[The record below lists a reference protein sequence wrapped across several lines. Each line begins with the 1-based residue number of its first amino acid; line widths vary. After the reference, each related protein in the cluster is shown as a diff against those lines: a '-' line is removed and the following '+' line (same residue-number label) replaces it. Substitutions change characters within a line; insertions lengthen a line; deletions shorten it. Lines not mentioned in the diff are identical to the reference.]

1 MLCHTVIVG
10 WPTTIGKGQSIEAM
24 TLHKEQLALGLMS
37 GTSMDGI
44 DLALLRTDG
53 TRIMER
59 PGGTMVPYGPPVR
72 ASLEAA
78 LQTAAQSRSKT
89 DVLDAVGAQI
99 TRLHADAV
107 TSFLSQ
113 HEGLAPDVI
122 GFHGHTV
129 LHRPDEHLTWQI
141 GDGALLAQMTGI
153 PVVWDMRSNDVA
165 QGGQGAP
172 LACAYHQAMAAG
184 IAAEG
189 PVVILNLGG
198 VANVTWV
205 GTDGSMAAMD
215 CGPANALM
223 DMWMEQHTSK
233 RFDEGGKTAM
243 SGAAREGIVAA
254 MADNPFFDAP
264 PPKSLDRLDFDL
276 GAVRGLGLG
285 DGMATLASFTAECVW
300 MAQTHFPQPA
310 AQWLVTGGGRHNP
323 VLMDMLAQRLSAPVY
338 PVEHA
343 GYDGD
348 LLEAEAFAFLAV
360 RAQNGL
366 PLSYPSTTGA
376 PGPLSGGEF
385 SKP

>member
-1 MLCHTVIVG
+1 
-10 WPTTIGKGQSIEAM
+10 M
-24 TLHKEQLALGLMS
+24 TQHKEQLALGLMS

-53 TRIMER
+53 TRILEQL
-59 PGGTMVPYGPPVR
+59 GGLMVPYGTSVR
-72 ASLEAA
+72 AALEAG
-78 LQTAAQSRSKT
+78 LQTAAQSRGKT
-89 DVLDAVGAQI
+89 DALDALGAQI

-107 TSFLSQ
+107 SAFLTN
-113 HEGLAPDVI
+113 HHGPKPDVI

-129 LHRPDEHLTWQI
+129 LHRPDDHLTWQI
-141 GDGALLAQMTGI
+141 GDGALLAEMAGI

-165 QGGQGAP
+165 NGGQGAP

-184 IAAEG
+184 MDTPG

-198 VANVTWV
+198 VANVTWI
-205 GTDGSMAAMD
+205 GTDGAMVAMD

-223 DMWMEQHTSK
+223 DMWMEQHTGK
-233 RFDEGGKTAM
+233 RFDDGGKVAM
-243 SGAAREGIVAA
+243 SGAAREGIVAS
-254 MADNPFFDAP
+254 MADIPFFDAP

-276 GAVRGLGLG
+276 GAVRGLSLG

-300 MAQTHFPQPA
+300 MSQTHFPEPA
-310 AQWLVTGGGRHNP
+310 AMWLVTGGGRHNP
-323 VLMDMLAQRLSAPVY
+323 ALMDMLSKRLIAPVM

-360 RAQNGL
+360 RSLYGL
-366 PLSYPSTTGA
+366 PLSYPGTTGVPEA
-376 PGPLSGGEF
+376 LEGGKL